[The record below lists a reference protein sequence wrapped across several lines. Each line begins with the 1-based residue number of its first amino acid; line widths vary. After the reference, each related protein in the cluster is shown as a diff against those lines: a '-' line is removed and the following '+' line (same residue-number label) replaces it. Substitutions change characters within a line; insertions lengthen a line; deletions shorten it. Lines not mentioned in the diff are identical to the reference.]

1 MLNYKNYYKSFL
13 RLDGV
18 ILNEGGQAAD
28 NLVDDLKAATGNK
41 SLKYIRSTVSPV
53 VLDEIQALLT
63 VLRKK
68 NFIKNTEPSYA
79 LGSSRLF
86 AIKAGLKAPEP
97 NEVETPEIIDKAL
110 ETKKDFGDIDLDVF
124 YNNGV
129 SAKDIAFFL
138 NTEFAG
144 KYSAIVSGGEVN
156 TAVVVRGTNSVIQ
169 IDIVDITGKENFFKF
184 TQFSS
189 FADIAAGVKGVVR
202 DLLIRAIASTTPIDS
217 KKIENLNKLIEG
229 TEQYKTFKKK
239 NEKKGEISFSIRYT
253 LGGAGLAYKIK
264 WMVDG
269 KEKGFSEGG
278 VKYDQLHKF
287 VTEGDAGSVTYDE
300 LEIISNILGFKT
312 PEHMKHVVE
321 MAKLISTF
329 DQQRKQV
336 IWDSLVDNIK
346 TKIPDPSRNRRVGQ
360 MSLEDAKSALNY
372 LLPFV
377 GNVSNKNVDELLEK
391 APANIL
397 GEAVK
402 MVNIP
407 HIDQMSPKDF
417 CNLFSGGAWEVSEK
431 YDGSNVSF
439 GLDEDGNLF
448 VKTKRGNPI
457 TDSDVYRSMSKTLE
471 NDVFEGFGE
480 FLDALKRSKIK
491 NLLKSLE
498 AKVGAPIQV
507 FGEMFSKAH
516 MNVIEYSPELI
527 GNGAVVIFGIVK
539 QTSKKGE
546 DITTTKTGKDIK
558 EQVINALNETSSWK
572 AYDKKPLDLTI
583 KDIIKK
589 QIKRVCSIENMAVMA
604 SRARKGDS
612 VALKAKAVQEFER
625 LKSLVKRN
633 LLTNIKSVSSS
644 LGAKEIE
651 GTIIRNMENGAI
663 AKLVDLEDFGR
674 RRVEQWAGV
683 DALKE
688 YRKRLYMDLKND
700 ILKNA
705 DIFILNDKQMQKL
718 NDAIETRGV
727 KFNNMNEIFDV
738 FYGDAAAEVEFLE
751 SRKMVSSLIETL
763 KEYKI
768 DIEGALLKIDNEDA
782 KSKNDTQ
789 NAINAEKSKIDKFI
803 QKLEQSIAGNEN
815 PYLTV
820 IEFILSPKFLDELK
834 AKFIKTASA

>member
-1 MLNYKNYYKSFL
+1 MLSYKNYYKSFL

-18 ILNEGGQAAD
+18 ILTEGGQAAD

-41 SLKYIRSTVSPV
+41 SLNYIRATVSPV
-53 VLDEIQALLT
+53 VLDEIQTLLT

-68 NFIKNTEPSYA
+68 NFIKNTEPSYV

-86 AIKAGLKAPEP
+86 AIKAGLRAPEP

-124 YNNGV
+124 FNNGV

-202 DLLIRAIASTTPIDS
+202 DLLIRAIASTTPIDN

-239 NEKKGEISFSIRYT
+239 NEKKGEITFSIRYT

-287 VTEGDAGSVTYDE
+287 VTEGDAGNVSYDE

-336 IWDSLVDNIK
+336 IWDSLIDNIK

-439 GLDEDGNLF
+439 GLDEDDNIF

-480 FLDALKRSKIK
+480 FLDALNRSKIK

-527 GNGAVVIFGIVK
+527 GSGAVVIFGIVK

-718 NDAIETRGV
+718 NDAIETRGA
-727 KFNNMNEIFDV
+727 KFSNMNEIFDV

-751 SRKMVSSLIETL
+751 SRKMVASLIETL

-768 DIEGALLKIDNEDA
+768 DIEGALLKIDSEDV
-782 KSKNDTQ
+782 KSKTDTQ

-803 QKLEQSIAGNEN
+803 QKLEQSISGNEN
-815 PYLTV
+815 PYLAV